1 MAIRQDLVA
10 SAVTFLKDPQV
21 ASAPLAKKIEFLE
34 SKELTSEEIQEA
46 LSRANGTS
54 TTVTP
59 PPAVGSSA
67 APPPLPAYSYA
78 TYAQPPPLP
87 KRDWRDYFVMA
98 TVSVGVTYGLYE
110 LARRYVVPLIV
121 PPTPPALDADKQA
134 LETEFARAQALLD
147 QLAAETE
154 QLKQTDAERGQ
165 KLDAALV
172 EVEAAVTSVKEQ
184 VARRDEE
191 MKLVKSQVENI
202 RNELPKALTKHG
214 EVQQFSLT
222 ELQSELKSL
231 KHLVSTRIRVPD
243 VSPVAAT
250 PAAVPGLSAALG
262 SVSDAQ
268 PVAAA
273 PAPVPAAPR
282 PGIPAWQLAS
292 AGK

>member
-46 LSRANGTS
+46 LSRATGAS

-59 PPAVGSSA
+59 PPAAGSSVT
-67 APPPLPAYSYA
+67 PPPLPAYSYA

-110 LARRYVVPLIV
+110 LARRYVVPLLV
-121 PPTPPALDADKQA
+121 PPTPPALDTDKQA
-134 LETEFARAQALLD
+134 LETEFARAQALLE

-154 QLKQTDAERGQ
+154 QLKQSDAARGQ

-202 RNELPKALTKHG
+202 RNELPKALIKHG

-243 VSPVAAT
+243 VTPVSTT
-250 PAAVPGLSAALG
+250 PVVPGLSTSLG
-262 SVSDAQ
+262 GATE
-268 PVAAA
+268 PAPAA
-273 PAPVPAAPR
+273 PAPVAPR